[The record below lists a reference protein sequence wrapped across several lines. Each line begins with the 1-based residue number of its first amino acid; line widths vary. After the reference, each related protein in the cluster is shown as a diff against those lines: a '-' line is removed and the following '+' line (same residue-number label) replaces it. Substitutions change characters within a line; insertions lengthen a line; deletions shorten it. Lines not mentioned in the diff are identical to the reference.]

1 MIILKQASNAILA
14 HTRGQGALLLVRRQ
28 RTNSSTHFGAG
39 ARTRTAATT
48 RFQWFSST
56 ETNTQKPPVNNEPED
71 DDDDEVKK
79 KKRSRW
85 RIRLSER
92 IQKAILRS
100 GITDDADL
108 SRIVA
113 STATFGIY
121 GLAAMSLLGTL
132 GIDTKPMIAGVG
144 ITGFTVGFA
153 LKEIAGN
160 FLSGMLLVL
169 SKPFSKGQY
178 VKVQI
183 TASTIIEGTV
193 ESIDARYTYIRAED
207 NRMHMVPSSLVY
219 SSALLVGPA
228 AKKNKTDK
236 MQC

>member
-1 MIILKQASNAILA
+1 MLKHASNAILA
-14 HTRGQGALLLVRRQ
+14 HSRGQGVLTLVRRQ
-28 RTNSSTHFGAG
+28 RTNKHDYTGG
-39 ARTRTAATT
+39 AATT
-48 RFQWFSST
+48 TATRSRWFSST
-56 ETNTQKPPVNNEPED
+56 KTNPQKPPVDEPED
-71 DDDDEVKK
+71 DDEASKK
-79 KKRSRW
+79 KPSRW
-85 RIRLSER
+85 RIRLSDR
-92 IQKAILRS
+92 IQRAILRS

-121 GLAAMSLLGTL
+121 GLAFMSLLGTI
-132 GIDTKPMIAGVG
+132 GIDTNPLIAGVG
-144 ITGFTVGFA
+144 ITGFTAGFA

-183 TASTIIEGTV
+183 TTSTIIEGTV

-207 NRMHMVPSSLVY
+207 KRTHMVPSSLVY

-228 AKKNKTDK
+228 KKKTDNTK
-236 MQC
+236 VGC

>member
-1 MIILKQASNAILA
+1 MLKHASNAILA
-14 HTRGQGALLLVRRQ
+14 HSRGQGVLTRVRRQ
-28 RTNSSTHFGAG
+28 RTNKHYYTGG
-39 ARTRTAATT
+39 AATT
-48 RFQWFSST
+48 TATRSRWFSST
-56 ETNTQKPPVNNEPED
+56 KTNPQKPPVDEPED
-71 DDDDEVKK
+71 DDEASKK
-79 KKRSRW
+79 KPSRW
-85 RIRLSER
+85 RIRLSDR
-92 IQKAILRS
+92 IQRAILRS

-121 GLAAMSLLGTL
+121 GLAFMSLLGTI
-132 GIDTKPMIAGVG
+132 GIDTNPLIAGVG
-144 ITGFTVGFA
+144 ITGFTAGFA

-183 TASTIIEGTV
+183 ATSTIIEGTV
-193 ESIDARYTYIRAED
+193 ESIDARYTYIRADD
-207 NRMHMVPSSLVY
+207 NRTHMVPSSLVY

-228 AKKNKTDK
+228 KEKNDNTEVGS
-236 MQC
+236 

>member
-1 MIILKQASNAILA
+1 MIILKRASNAILA
-14 HTRGQGALLLVRRQ
+14 HTRGQGVLTLVRRQ
-28 RTNSSTHFGAG
+28 RTTKRFGG
-39 ARTRTAATT
+39 ATT
-48 RFQWFSST
+48 TATRVQWFSST
-56 ETNTQKPPVNNEPED
+56 DTNAQKPPVDEPED
-71 DDDDEVKK
+71 DDELRK

-85 RIRLSER
+85 RISLSER
-92 IQKAILRS
+92 IQKTILRS

-108 SRIVA
+108 SRIIA

-121 GLAAMSLLGTL
+121 GLAFMSLLGTI

-144 ITGFTVGFA
+144 ITGFTAGFA

-183 TASTIIEGTV
+183 AASTIIEGTV
-193 ESIDARYTYIRAED
+193 ESIDVRYTYIRADD

-219 SSALLVGPA
+219 SSALVVGP
-228 AKKNKTDK
+228 AKKNKTDSVMNEK
-236 MQC
+236 